1 MIFRYAFEKLFK
13 AREAAS
19 RARGGGSK
27 AGADSGY
34 DPYEKPFLDHLEDLR
49 KTLGKMLVF
58 LVVIT
63 MFAFIV
69 HLPIGIHY
77 PIRQRPDIARSNWL
91 IVYSCNRHDAPGSRG
106 YEDLVSGFKL
116 VDSNDLCM
124 TSNF

>member
-1 MIFRYAFEKLFK
+1 MALSDNTLIF
-13 AREAAS
+13 
-19 RARGGGSK
+19 
-27 AGADSGY
+27 DW
-34 DPYEKPFLDHLEDLR
+34 
-49 KTLGKMLVF
+49 
-58 LVVIT
+58 IT

-77 PIRQRPDIARSNWL
+77 SFRQRPDIAGSNWL

-116 VDSNDLCM
+116 VDSNVLCM